1 MRFFVVVVLNSLLI
15 KLKTKNYLLKL
26 FNKQKNEK
34 KKNILKRNKIL
45 NK

>member
-34 KKNILKRNKIL
+34 NILKRNKIL